1 MGFSEMQKKEHINE
15 LQRYLHDIS
24 YYDPN
29 IPRIIPDGIYGIET
43 SDAVRAFQRQYGLN
57 DSGETNPATWL
68 MIVDVYRSFV
78 ETLALSLDVFPRE
91 IGRIIS
97 VGEDG
102 LPVLVIQ
109 SILLTLSPVREAV
122 YDLLHDAADIML
134 GINQS
139 NSMLRKLF
147 SVEGPSVGVPAL
159 NNRRCTHITPL
170 LRYQMFVCILRKLSD
185 MQSNYPVIRLSDNKI
200 RAQLDNL
207 LSLFFDSATRIPD
220 SLDALFCCPVPSMQR
235 MLFSYEKCIKL
246 TTMAGDEKNKSMLIL
261 QKYEHTP

>member
-109 SILLTLSPVREAV
+109 SILLTLSQEYTNIPPVEITGRYDARTAQAV
-122 YDLLHDAADIML
+122 KVFQEITGLPQTGTVDRVTWNMLAAITAAEL
-134 GINQS
+134 N
-139 NSMLRKLF
+139 
-147 SVEGPSVGVPAL
+147 VG
-159 NNRRCTHITPL
+159 RD
-170 LRYQMFVCILRKLSD
+170 F
-185 MQSNYPVIRLSDNKI
+185 
-200 RAQLDNL
+200 
-207 LSLFFDSATRIPD
+207 
-220 SLDALFCCPVPSMQR
+220 
-235 MLFSYEKCIKL
+235 
-246 TTMAGDEKNKSMLIL
+246 
-261 QKYEHTP
+261 